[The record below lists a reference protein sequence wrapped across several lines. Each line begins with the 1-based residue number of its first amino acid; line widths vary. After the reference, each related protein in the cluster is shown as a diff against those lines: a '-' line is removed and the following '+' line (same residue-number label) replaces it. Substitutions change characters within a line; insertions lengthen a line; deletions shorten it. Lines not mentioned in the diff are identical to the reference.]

1 MNKVRRKELQE
12 LYDII
17 SEAKDRLE
25 MLHDEEEEYK
35 DNMPENLQSSE
46 RYERAE
52 AAADALDSAVSS
64 LEEALDYIHEK
75 LKKQLEEW
83 DEKHTKVNYKTEGG
97 V

>member
-25 MLHDEEEEYK
+25 MLYDEEEEYK

-52 AAADALDSAVSS
+52 AAVDALDCRILS
-64 LEEALDYIHEK
+64 
-75 LKKQLEEW
+75 
-83 DEKHTKVNYKTEGG
+83 
-97 V
+97 

>member
-25 MLHDEEEEYK
+25 MLHDEEEEEYK

-52 AAADALDSAVSS
+52 AAVDALDSAVSS
-64 LEEALDYIHEK
+64 LEEALDYI
-75 LKKQLEEW
+75 EEAQ
-83 DEKHTKVNYKTEGG
+83 E
-97 V
+97 